1 VFTGAASGCPT
12 TAVGGTCNWGWTQR
26 NFYNLAHGISPTRIL
41 ALPQIYYPVNAA
53 QWKYISLAGASGA
66 DRMSFIGALS
76 EYAACQ
82 PSGSGCDLKGLL
94 TPAAS
99 WQPLRSALSSSPA
112 ISLQRLPVST
122 DLRSDT
128 LPSAPASAKRVS
140 TAGVG

>member
-1 VFTGAASGCPT
+1 
-12 TAVGGTCNWGWTQR
+12 
-26 NFYNLAHGISPTRIL
+26 
-41 ALPQIYYPVNAA
+41 
-53 QWKYISLAGASGA
+53 
-66 DRMSFIGALS
+66 
-76 EYAACQ
+76 
-82 PSGSGCDLKGLL
+82 LL

-99 WQPLRSALSSSPA
+99 WQALRSALSSSPA